1 MVLSRFFKAKSVAVI
16 GASSTPGRI
25 GFEVLRSLSQY
36 DYEGKVYPINP
47 TRSEILGMKCHPSV
61 LDVPDDI
68 DLAVFTLRST
78 LIPKLMEE
86 CGRKGTKNVIIVSGG
101 FKELGGQYARTEDEV
116 VKVANRYGIRVI
128 GPNCIGVFDGES
140 RLDTFF
146 QSHERMVRPPLGP
159 IAFIT
164 QSGTFGVA
172 MLEWAASIGI
182 SKFVS
187 IGNRADVDEADLI
200 DYLKDDPQTQVIALY
215 VEGFRDGRKFLK
227 VAREIV
233 PKMPI
238 LILKAGRTEQGSR
251 AAMSHTGSLAGSYDV
266 SRGAFK
272 QFGLIEALN
281 FEELFDMT
289 KALALQSPADGNGI
303 AMITNGA
310 GPCVMAADALVERGL
325 QLAVLERETSERLEE
340 IFPPPYIIG
349 TSVDLTGSATSKD
362 YERAIEILAGDKNVN
377 VIMPFF
383 VFQDTPLDE
392 GIVEVIIE
400 AKEFGK
406 PIVCGSSGGSYTA
419 KQSLRIEKGG
429 IPVYPTPERTVAA
442 AYALV
447 RYGSVRKTSRDKGL

>member
-1 MVLSRFFKAKSVAVI
+1 MGLSKFFKAKCVAVI

-47 TRSEILGMKCHPSV
+47 TRSEILGMKCYPSV
-61 LDVPDDI
+61 LAVPDKI

-78 LIPKLMEE
+78 VIPKLMDE
-86 CGRKGTKNVIIVSGG
+86 CGRKGIGNVIIVSGG
-101 FKELGGQYARTEDEV
+101 FKELGGEYARIEDEV
-116 VKVANRYGIRVI
+116 VKSAKKYGIRVI
-128 GPNCIGVFDGES
+128 GPNCIGVFDGETK
-140 RLDTFF
+140 LDTFF
-146 QSHERMVRPPLGP
+146 QSHERMLRPPLGP

-200 DYLKDDPQTQVIALY
+200 DYLKDDPQTRVIALY

-227 VAREIV
+227 VAREVVPEKPIV
-233 PKMPI
+233 
-238 LILKAGRTEQGSR
+238 ILKAGRTEQGSR
-251 AAMSHTGSLAGSYDV
+251 AAMSHTGSLAGSYDI
-266 SRGAFK
+266 SRGAFR

-281 FEELFDMT
+281 FEELFDMS
-289 KALALQSPADGNGI
+289 KALALQPPADGNGI
-303 AMITNGA
+303 AMTTNGA

-325 QLAVLERETSERLEE
+325 RLAVFGKETTERLEE
-340 IFPPPYIIG
+340 VFRPPYVIG
-349 TSVDLTGSATSKD
+349 TSVDLTGSATSKE
-362 YERAIEILAGDKNVN
+362 YKRAIQILAKDRNVN

-419 KQSLRIEKGG
+419 NQSQRIEKGG

-442 AYALV
+442 AHALV
-447 RYGSVRKTSRDKGL
+447 RYGKVRKTSRIKGL

>member
-1 MVLSRFFKAKSVAVI
+1 MDLSGFFKAESVAVI
-16 GASSTPGRI
+16 GASSTPGRV

-36 DYEGKVYPINP
+36 DYEGKVYAINP
-47 TRSEILGMKCHPSV
+47 TRSEILGMKCYPSV
-61 LDVPDDI
+61 LDVPDKI

-78 LIPKLMEE
+78 MIPRLMEE
-86 CGRKGTKNVIIVSGG
+86 CGRKGVKNVVIVSGG
-101 FKELGGQYARTEDEV
+101 FKELGGEYAETEDEV

-128 GPNCIGVFDGES
+128 GPNCIGVFDGET

-200 DYLKDDPQTQVIALY
+200 GYLKEDPQTHVIALY

-227 VAREIV
+227 VARDVV
-233 PKMPI
+233 PKKPI
-238 LILKAGRTEQGSR
+238 VILKAGRTEQGSR

-289 KALALQSPADGNGI
+289 KALALQPPAEGNGI

-362 YERAIEILAGDKNVN
+362 YERAIEILAGDKNVD

-392 GIVEVIIE
+392 GIVKVVIE
-400 AKEFGK
+400 AKRCGK

-419 KQSLRIEKGG
+419 KQSQRIEKGG

-442 AYALV
+442 AHSLV
-447 RYGSVRKTSRDKGL
+447 RYGSVRKMIENKWL

>member
-1 MVLSRFFKAKSVAVI
+1 
-16 GASSTPGRI
+16 
-25 GFEVLRSLSQY
+25 
-36 DYEGKVYPINP
+36 
-47 TRSEILGMKCHPSV
+47 MKCYPSV
-61 LDVPDDI
+61 LDVPDKI

-78 LIPKLMEE
+78 MIPRLMEE
-86 CGRKGTKNVIIVSGG
+86 CGRKGVKNVVIVSGG
-101 FKELGGQYARTEDEV
+101 FKELGGEYAETEDEV

-128 GPNCIGVFDGES
+128 GPNCIGVFDGET

-200 DYLKDDPQTQVIALY
+200 GYLKEDPQTHVIALY

-227 VAREIV
+227 VAREVV

-289 KALALQSPADGNGI
+289 KALALQPPAEGNGI

-362 YERAIEILAGDKNVN
+362 YERAIEILAGDKNVD

-392 GIVEVIIE
+392 GIVKVVIE
-400 AKEFGK
+400 AKRCGK

-419 KQSLRIEKGG
+419 KQSQRIEKGG

-442 AYALV
+442 AHSLV
-447 RYGSVRKTSRDKGL
+447 RYGSVRKMIENKWL

>member
-1 MVLSRFFKAKSVAVI
+1 MGLSRFFKANSVAVI

-36 DYEGKVYPINP
+36 DYGGKVYPINP
-47 TRSEILGMKCHPSV
+47 TRSELLGMKCYSSV
-61 LDVPDDI
+61 LDVPDMI
-68 DLAVFTLRST
+68 DLAVFTLRSKM
-78 LIPKLMEE
+78 IPKLMEE
-86 CGRKGTKNVIIVSGG
+86 CGRKGIKNVIIVSGG
-101 FKELGGQYARTEDEV
+101 FKELGGEYAETEDEV
-116 VKVANRYGIRVI
+116 VQVAKSYGIRVI
-128 GPNCIGVFDGES
+128 GPNCIGVFDGET

-172 MLEWAASIGI
+172 MLEWAAPVGI
-182 SKFVS
+182 SRFVS

-200 DYLKDDPQTQVIALY
+200 EYLKDDRQTQVIALY

-227 VAREIV
+227 VAREVV
-233 PKMPI
+233 PKKPI
-238 LILKAGRTEQGSR
+238 VILKAGRTEQGSR

-272 QFGLIEALN
+272 QFGLIEASD
-281 FEELFDMT
+281 FEELFDMA
-289 KALALQSPADGNGI
+289 KALALQPPADGNAI
-303 AMITNGA
+303 AMVTNGA
-310 GPCVMAADALVERGL
+310 GPCVMAADAFVEREL
-325 QLAVLERETSERLEE
+325 QLAVLERENSEKLKE
-340 IFPPPYIIG
+340 IFPPPYIID

-362 YERAIEILAGDKNVN
+362 YEGAIEILGKDKHVN

-392 GIVEVIIE
+392 GIVEVVIQ
-400 AKEFGK
+400 AKKFGK

-419 KQSLRIEKGG
+419 EQSERIERGG

-447 RYGSVRKTSRDKGL
+447 RYGSIRETLGNKWL